1 MEESY
6 FKDTLNL
13 LAEEKQFV
21 IDQISAIIAVYWS
34 WFKLEN
40 KRILEKR
47 KAGLSSTAQSTI
59 APVLE
64 KRNRNNNG
72 DSMDV
77 PAIVKHYVLWKQFD
91 NSAYRSINPHAST
104 YIKVAKPENIIKVV
118 GKKCTWDY
126 EQFVETEKKLAPL
139 RQILDA
145 IHRTEI
151 TVISEQRKYLR
162 RFNQKN
168 HAIE

>member
-6 FKDTLNL
+6 FKDMLNH
-13 LAEEKQFV
+13 LAKEKQCV
-21 IDQISAIIAVYWS
+21 IDQISAIIADYWS

-40 KRILEKR
+40 KTLLEKR
-47 KAGLSSTAQSTI
+47 KAGLSSTLQSTI

-91 NSAYRSINPHAST
+91 NSAYRSINPRAST
-104 YIKVAKPENIIKVV
+104 YIKVAKPENIVKIV
-118 GKKCTWDY
+118 GKKCSWDY
-126 EQFVETEKKLAPL
+126 AQFVETEKKLAPL
-139 RQILDA
+139 RHLLDS
-145 IHRTEI
+145 IHTIEI
-151 TVISEQRKYLR
+151 TLITEQRKYLR
-162 RFNQKN
+162 RFPLK
-168 HAIE
+168 

>member
-6 FKDTLNL
+6 FKDILNH
-13 LAEEKQFV
+13 LAEEKQCV
-21 IDQISAIIAVYWS
+21 IEQISAIIAGYWS

-40 KRILEKR
+40 KTLLEKR
-47 KAGLSSTAQSTI
+47 KAGLSATLQSTI

-64 KRNRNNNG
+64 KRNRKNSG
-72 DSMDV
+72 DTIGV
-77 PAIVKHYVLWKQFD
+77 PAIVKHYVIWKQFD
-91 NSAYRSINPHAST
+91 NSGYRRKNPHTSS
-104 YIKVAKPENIIKVV
+104 YIKVAKPENIINVV
-118 GKKCTWDY
+118 GKKCCGEY
-126 EQFVETEKKLAPL
+126 EKFVETEKKLAPL

-151 TVISEQRKYLR
+151 SVISEQRKYLR